1 MRHLNLSGDPYSMG
15 VAQGKIF
22 QRNVQSFPLRLDP
35 FQREHGK
42 KSERILREFFPEACA
57 EMRGVSDT
65 IGAEYTD
72 FSAWMLCMGCCMY
85 NLEENI
91 PIETRGCTAF
101 AYSKQGRIL
110 FGRNNDLPPYL
121 KDTCASELYS
131 PTNANR
137 FSLATSSFI
146 QGEEGINEQGLTVAM
161 TFVMTDLE
169 KIEPGFNACFAVR
182 YLLEKSDTVRKAIAL
197 LMELPIASN
206 CNLLL
211 ADPTGEMAV
220 VECAPTAK
228 TIRKPVGTDGN
239 RIVCAANRFVCE
251 EMRPYAATAGNDYDS
266 QKRYNVVLGSF
277 PGRFEKA
284 DPIEATRRLLR
295 GEYGFMCQYDSDPNF
310 ETVWSSIFDLKHLR
324 IYRAEGDPRN
334 EEFVADN
341 ALRDLMWPGKEFEQ
355 KTTAGR

>member
-1 MRHLNLSGDPYSMG
+1 M
-15 VAQGKIF
+15 
-22 QRNVQSFPLRLDP
+22 
-35 FQREHGK
+35 
-42 KSERILREFFPEACA
+42 
-57 EMRGVSDT
+57 
-65 IGAEYTD
+65 
-72 FSAWMLCMGCCMY
+72 
-85 NLEENI
+85 
-91 PIETRGCTAF
+91 
-101 AYSKQGRIL
+101 
-110 FGRNNDLPPYL
+110 
-121 KDTCASELYS
+121 
-131 PTNANR
+131 
-137 FSLATSSFI
+137 
-146 QGEEGINEQGLTVAM
+146 
-161 TFVMTDLE
+161 
-169 KIEPGFNACFAVR
+169 R

-239 RIVCAANRFVCE
+239 RIVCAVNRFVCE
-251 EMRPYAATAGNDYDS
+251 EMRPHAAASGNDYDS